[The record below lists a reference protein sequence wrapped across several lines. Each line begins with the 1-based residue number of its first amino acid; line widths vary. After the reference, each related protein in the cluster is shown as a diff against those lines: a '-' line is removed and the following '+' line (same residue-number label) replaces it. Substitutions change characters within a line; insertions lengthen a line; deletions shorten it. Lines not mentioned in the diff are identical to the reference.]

1 MCGIVAYVGTQRA
14 IEVALSGLERLEYRG
29 YDSAGIAYV
38 KNRDFK
44 VVKTDGK
51 VSELAAKFKNID
63 DRPDVGIGH
72 TRWATHGEPTD
83 ANAHPHLSQNGD
95 FVIVHNGII
104 ENYFTLKKDLE
115 NKGYIFR
122 SETDSEV
129 VAHLLEEIH
138 KANSTSVIETIQKLS
153 GLIVGAF
160 AIAIIYK
167 EDPEAI
173 YAIKKGSPMV
183 IGLGEN
189 ENFIGSDPSPIL
201 GYTKKVIYVEDD
213 QIVRLTST
221 DVELKDFDLQQVD
234 HYVETL
240 NTELSMIEKGGYE
253 HFMLK
258 EIHEQPKTILDS
270 MRGRVDF
277 NKGTLHLGGL
287 DEHAGFLFNAQRI
300 KIVACGTSLHAGLVG
315 KYLLE
320 SLCRMPTE
328 VEFASEFRYRNPVVT
343 AGDAIMAISQS
354 GETADTIVAIQEA
367 EKQGASL
374 FGICNV
380 VGSTI
385 SRLTK
390 AGAYTHAGIEI
401 GVASTKAFTAQLT
414 VLYLIGIKMAI
425 HRGLLK
431 QPETLSLTKGLAA
444 IPELV
449 NTILSDTTAI
459 ERVSKKLAQANS
471 VLYLGRGDQ
480 YPIALEGALKLKE
493 ISYIHAE
500 GYPAG
505 EMKHGPLA
513 LIDESVPTVVLL
525 MKDKHYDKVLSNI
538 KEIKARKGPVYVVTN
553 STDTLIDEI
562 ADDVLH
568 IPSCHELFTPL
579 LSVIPLQLISYFV
592 GLEKDVNIDKPRN
605 LAKSVTVE

>member
-1 MCGIVAYVGTQRA
+1 MCGIVAYVGNQRA
-14 IEVALSGLERLEYRG
+14 IEVALSGLQRLEYRG

-38 KNRDFK
+38 TSNEFK
-44 VVKTDGK
+44 VVKTEGK
-51 VSELAAKFKNID
+51 VADLAKKCQTITD
-63 DRPDVGIGH
+63 QPSIGIGH
-72 TRWATHGEPTD
+72 TRWATHGEPTN
-83 ANAHPHLSQNGD
+83 ANAHPHLSQNGG

-104 ENYFTLKKDLE
+104 ENYLTLKKDLE
-115 NKGYIFR
+115 GKGYDFQ

-138 KANSTSVIETIQKLS
+138 KVNQGSVTESIQKLS

-160 AIAIIYK
+160 AIAIIHK
-167 EDPEAI
+167 REPDTI
-173 YAIKKGSPMV
+173 YALKKGSPMV
-183 IGLGEN
+183 IGLGDR

-201 GYTKKVIYVEDD
+201 EHTKKVIYVEDD
-213 QIVRLTST
+213 QIVRLTAT
-221 DVELKDFDLQQVD
+221 NVELKDFDLQKVD

-240 NTELSMIEKGGYE
+240 NAELSMIEKGGYE

-277 NKGTLHLGGL
+277 RNGSIHLGGL
-287 DEHAGFLFNAQRI
+287 TEHAGFLFNAQRI

-315 KYLLE
+315 KYLFE
-320 SLCRMPTE
+320 SLCKMATE
-328 VEFASEFRYRNPVVT
+328 VEFASEFRYREPVIKS
-343 AGDAIMAISQS
+343 GDAIMAISQS

-385 SRLTK
+385 SRMTK

-414 VLYLIGIKMAI
+414 VLYLIALKMAH
-425 HRGLLK
+425 HRGFMKEGELAK
-431 QPETLSLTKGLAA
+431 LTQELER
-444 IPELV
+444 IPHLV
-449 NTILSDTTAI
+449 QKILDNTKTI
-459 ERVSKKLAQANS
+459 EAVSKRLAQAKS
-471 VLYLGRGDQ
+471 VLYLGRGEQ

-500 GYPAG
+500 GYPSG

-513 LIDESVPTVVLL
+513 LIDETVPTVILL

-538 KEIKARKGPVYVVTN
+538 KEIKARKGPVVVVTN
-553 STDTLIDEI
+553 STDPVIDDI
-562 ADDVLH
+562 ADEVIL
-568 IPSCHELFTPL
+568 IPECHALFTPL

-592 GLEKDVNIDKPRN
+592 GLEKEVNIDKPRN